1 MAEKGHTV
9 RLKRL
14 FAGSIQ
20 RRLPIAPPRTAD
32 GVRRRREAPGP
43 VPPPGAAGMR
53 TAHAPGTL
61 EHPAAGTMTP
71 ATRGKGARA
80 KMTRN
85 GQQGASQTPGPS
97 QVTGP

>member
-9 RLKRL
+9 RRKRL
-14 FAGSIQ
+14 VAGSIQ
-20 RRLPIAPPRTAD
+20 RSHPIAPPRTAD

-43 VPPPGAAGMR
+43 VR
-53 TAHAPGTL
+53 TAHAPGTR

-80 KMTRN
+80 KLTRN

>member
-1 MAEKGHTV
+1 MTSEADGGKGPHCPPQEASM
-9 RLKRL
+9 
-14 FAGSIQ
+14 AGSIQ
-20 RRLPIAPPRTAD
+20 RSRPIAPPRTAD

-53 TAHAPGTL
+53 TAHAPGTR

-80 KMTRN
+80 KR
-85 GQQGASQTPGPS
+85 
-97 QVTGP
+97 